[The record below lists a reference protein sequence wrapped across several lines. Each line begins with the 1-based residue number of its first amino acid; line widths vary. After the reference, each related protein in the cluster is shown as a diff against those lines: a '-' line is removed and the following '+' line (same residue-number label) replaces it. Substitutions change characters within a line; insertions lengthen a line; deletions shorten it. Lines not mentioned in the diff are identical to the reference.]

1 MTAHDRTRQR
11 RASRDLLGLCLL
23 LTMTAAILSAPAT
36 PAAPPAAKRGFTIED
51 LYRLQS
57 PSGARLSPD
66 GRQVVYALEMR
77 DLARGKSNRDLYLVS
92 VDGGEPR
99 RLTWTEAASES
110 SPIWS
115 PDGKSIAFV
124 ATRDKD
130 AAQLWLLPVD
140 GGEAR
145 AITEIEAG
153 VDAPVFSPDGRFIAF
168 VSEVWPECGADRE
181 CNRKRDTMQEKNP
194 LTAYLADELLYRHW
208 NSWKRGKVSHVLAVE
223 IETKK
228 VTDLT
233 PGEREAPVFSLGGG
247 DVDVSPDGQEIAFTR
262 NPDPVE
268 TLAQSTNSDIFV
280 APTAAG
286 PDGKPQPAK
295 NITAGNPAWDGAP
308 RYSPD
313 GRYIAY
319 RRQLIPGYESDLF
332 KLVVYDRKTGTNRVL
347 TPAFDNWVTDH
358 AWLPDSTGLVFR
370 ADVEGRTPLFVV
382 GLDGSAPREVA
393 RFAQLDEV
401 EVAPG
406 GKSAIVVRRSVGE
419 PSEIW
424 RLDLTGTSKP
434 VRMTRHNAALEAE
447 VDIRPAEE
455 LWIPGAGGRKIHTFV
470 VKPHGF
476 DPAKKYPLV
485 VNIHGGPQMQ
495 WADAFRGDWQIYP
508 GAGVIVAFPN
518 PHGSTG
524 YGQAFT
530 EAISG
535 DWGGK
540 VMEDIRLVTEHL
552 AALPYVDRERLGAM
566 GWSWGGYAMF
576 WLLGQETPYKAFA
589 SMMGAFDLASKYGA
603 TEELWF
609 PEWELKGTPWNSD
622 QYEKWTPAKNAARWK
637 TPTLI
642 VTGEKD
648 YRIAYTESLQAFT
661 ALRRQGVPA
670 RLVVLPNAGH
680 WPGWYEMALYYTAHQ
695 DWFHRWLGGDP
706 PPWSAEDFVAGRVF
720 DPETGKRREN

>member
-1 MTAHDRTRQR
+1 MSGARFAVSTCVLVTCALV
-11 RASRDLLGLCLL
+11 AS
-23 LTMTAAILSAPAT
+23 IPS
-36 PAAPPAAKRGFTIED
+36 PAAAAEGKRPFTIED
-51 LYRLQS
+51 LYRVQS

-66 GRQVVYALEMR
+66 GRLVVYALETR
-77 DLARGKSNRDLYLVS
+77 DLPRGKSNRDLYLVPAE
-92 VDGGEPR
+92 GGEPR
-99 RLTWTEAASES
+99 RLTWTDAASES
-110 SPIWS
+110 SPVWS
-115 PDGKSIAFV
+115 PDGKSIAFI
-124 ATRDKD
+124 AARDKD
-130 AAQLWLLPVD
+130 APQLWLLPAD

-145 AITEIEAG
+145 VITEIAAG

-168 VSEVWPECGADRE
+168 VSEVWPECGADE
-181 CNRKRDTMQEKNP
+181 ACNKKLDGMQEKNP
-194 LTAYLADELLYRHW
+194 LKAYLADELLYRHW
-208 NSWKRGKVSHVLAVE
+208 TSWKQGKVPHVMAIDL
-223 IETKK
+223 ETKK

-233 PGEREAPVFSLGGG
+233 AGDREAPLFSLGGG
-247 DVDVSPDGQEIAFTR
+247 DVDISPDGKELAFTR
-262 NPDPVE
+262 NPDPAE
-268 TLAQSTNSDIFV
+268 KLAQSTNSDIFLV
-280 APTAAG
+280 STVPG
-286 PDGKPQPAK
+286 PDGTLNPPK
-295 NITAGNPAWDGAP
+295 NITVDNPAWDGTP

-332 KLVVYDRKTGTNRVL
+332 KLALYDRKTGTSRVL
-347 TPAFDNWVTDH
+347 TPAFDNWVTDIF
-358 AWLPDSTGLVFR
+358 WLPDSTGLVFK
-370 ADVEGRTPLFVV
+370 ADAEGRSPLFVV

-401 EVAPG
+401 EIDPT
-406 GKSAIVVRRSVGE
+406 GKRAIVVRRSVGD
-419 PSEIW
+419 PPEIW
-424 RLDLTGTSKP
+424 RLDLTGAAP
-434 VRMTRHNAALEAE
+434 PARLTRHNAALEAE

-455 LWIPGAGGRKIHTFV
+455 IWIPGADGKKVHTFV

-476 DPAKKYPLV
+476 NPAKKYPLV
-485 VNIHGGPQMQ
+485 VNVHGGPQMQ
-495 WADAFRGDWQIYP
+495 WADAFRGDWQVYP

-524 YGQAFT
+524 YGQAYT

-540 VMEDIRLVTEHL
+540 VMEDVRLVTDHL
-552 AALPYVDRERLGAM
+552 AGLPWVDADRIGAM
-566 GWSWGGYAMF
+566 GWSWGGYAMY
-576 WLLGQETPYKAFA
+576 WLLGQETRYKAFA
-589 SMMGAFDLASKYGA
+589 SMMGVYELSSMYGA

-609 PEWELKGTPWNSD
+609 PEWEMKGTPWNSD
-622 QYEKWTPAKNAARWK
+622 LYETWNPAKNASRWK

-648 YRIAYTESLQAFT
+648 YRIAYTENLQAFT

-670 RLVVLPNAGH
+670 RLVVLPGAGH

-706 PPWSAEDFVAGRVF
+706 PPWSVEDFVSGRVF